1 MTKKIMLT
9 VSALALAAASFAQST
24 SSVNEPPMRARV
36 GIKGGLNLSNISNYN
51 NGSTDN
57 NKTLA
62 GWNAGVIVDLP
73 LAPILSLQPGVFYT
87 TKGTK
92 IEGGSKGSVTDPY
105 YKYTTNPSYIEVP
118 VNFVAKLPLGDYT
131 NKFFVGAGPYAAF
144 GVAGKNK
151 WTTNVGGAESSGS
164 STIKWDDDTPF
175 NSGDPNQGYD
185 KLKRFDWGLNF
196 LTGFELND
204 FIISAQYG
212 LGFNKI
218 YSGTDDQRNDKS
230 KNRVFTA
237 SVGWLF

>member
-9 VSALALAAASFAQST
+9 VSALAIGAASFAQST
-24 SSVNEPPMRARV
+24 VPTNEPPMQVKV
-36 GIKGGLNLSNISNYN
+36 GIKGGLNLSNISNHN
-51 NGSTDN
+51 DGSTDN
-57 NKTLA
+57 NKMLP
-62 GWNAGVIVDLP
+62 GWNAGLIVDLP

-92 IEGGSKGSVTDPY
+92 IESGSKGSSTDPY
-105 YKYTTNPSYIEVP
+105 YKSTTNPSYIEVP
-118 VNFVAKLPLGDYT
+118 LNLVAKLPLGDYT

-151 WTTNVGGAESSGS
+151 WTGSFAGVEGSGS

-185 KLKRFDWGLNF
+185 KLKRFDWGVNI

-218 YSGTDDQRNDKS
+218 YSGADDQRNDKS
-230 KNRVFTA
+230 KNRVLTF
-237 SVGWLF
+237 SVGWFF